1 MTMHNT
7 TTQMKEPYMID
18 FTFLDNELL
27 QNERAPDALSLSSY
41 FQLIGYLAATRFF
54 MRAVIENHNGTAPM
68 PTDITPL
75 LKREFARCCADLHVS
90 AEHMQI
96 ALDNYTHGV
105 LQADKNFIAFLGRI
119 EENYP

>member
-1 MTMHNT
+1 
-7 TTQMKEPYMID
+7 MID

-27 QNERAPDALSLSSY
+27 GNERSPDALSLSSY
-41 FQLIGYLAATRFF
+41 FQFIGYLAATRFF
-54 MRAVIENHNGTAPM
+54 MRAVIENHNGTALV

-90 AEHMQI
+90 ADHMQI

-105 LQADKNFIAFLGRI
+105 LQADKNFVAFLGRI